1 MNFRL
6 ICLLSGAL
14 LTSSLQAAEHFW
26 DEVPLTPSTKAPREV
41 LDDYW
46 DGQFRRVNREVAA
59 AQDTRLV
66 FFGDSITW
74 LWSLGN
80 ATGRQVWDDQFAAH
94 HPINMGNSGDI
105 TPVMLYRVTHGNL
118 DFPDGR
124 HPRVA
129 VLLCGINNFGVTQS
143 AGGKEKWDLGIDCP
157 PEDVA
162 CGQRAIAQVFRRKL
176 PHTRVIMM
184 ALLPVSNRAKWERC
198 RRVNEINAGLAR
210 DSNEVVFINL
220 QDRFLRSDGT
230 INPELFTDGLHLSA
244 QGYRTWADGITPL
257 IEEFMKAPPLTPAKI
272 MLIGG
277 SVTEGLD
284 SSGCYRRYLDG
295 MLRRTGHLID
305 FVGSRNQ
312 HHNDQTIP
320 DSYQFDPD
328 HEGHWDKDSAWI
340 AENIP
345 SLLNR
350 NVPDVAVIA
359 LGVEDIASSTTAA
372 EPLTDGIVRNI
383 NRVIGAL
390 RSKNPKVKI
399 VVAKAVAT
407 KGKEQATAL
416 LNHKI
421 LMLARP
427 PAPGLSPVVAAET
440 DRGFNWKQDMDE
452 GGLLPNAAGARKIA
466 MALAEAIN
474 LLSPL
479 ASPTQR
485 RPEPSRSSSN
495 TRTPSEIPSG
505 ADP

>member
-6 ICLLSGAL
+6 ICFLSGAL
-14 LTSSLQAAEHFW
+14 LTSSLQAGEHFW
-26 DEVPLTPSTKAPREV
+26 DEVPLTPSTTVPREV

-74 LWSLGN
+74 FWSLGN
-80 ATGRQVWDDQFAAH
+80 ATGRQVWEDQFAAYN
-94 HPINMGNSGDI
+94 PINMGNSGDI
-105 TPVMLYRVTHGNL
+105 TPVMLHRVTRGNL

-129 VLLCGINNFGVTQS
+129 VL
-143 AGGKEKWDLGIDCP
+143 P
-157 PEDVA
+157 VA
-162 CGQRAIAQVFRRKL
+162 N
-176 PHTRVIMM
+176 P
-184 ALLPVSNRAKWERC
+184 AKWERC
-198 RRVNEINAGLAR
+198 RRVNKINAGLAR
-210 DSNEVVFINL
+210 DPSEVAFINL
-220 QDRFLRSDGT
+220 QDRFLQSDGT
-230 INPELFTDGLHLSA
+230 LNRELYTDGLHLNA
-244 QGYRTWADGITPL
+244 QGYRAWAEGITPL
-257 IEEFMKAPPLTPAKI
+257 VKEFMKAPPLTPAKI

-295 MLRRTGHLID
+295 MLRRSGQLID

-312 HHNDQTIP
+312 HHNDQTKP

-340 AENIP
+340 AEKIA
-345 SLLNR
+345 SLLDR
-350 NVPDVAVIA
+350 NVPDLAVIA

-372 EPLTDGIVRNI
+372 EPLTDGIVHNI

-390 RSKNPKVKI
+390 RSKNPQVKI
-399 VVAKAVAT
+399 VVAKAVA
-407 KGKEQATAL
+407 KQGKEPATEL

-421 LMLARP
+421 LMLARA
-427 PAPGLSPVVAAET
+427 PAAGLSPVVVAEA
-440 DRGFNWKQDMDE
+440 DRGFDWKQDMDE
-452 GGLLPNAAGARKIA
+452 GGLSPNAGGARKLA

-479 ASPTQR
+479 TSPTQR
-485 RPEPSRSSSN
+485 RPKPSRSSSN
-495 TRTPSEIPSG
+495 TRTPGEIPPG
-505 ADP
+505 ENP